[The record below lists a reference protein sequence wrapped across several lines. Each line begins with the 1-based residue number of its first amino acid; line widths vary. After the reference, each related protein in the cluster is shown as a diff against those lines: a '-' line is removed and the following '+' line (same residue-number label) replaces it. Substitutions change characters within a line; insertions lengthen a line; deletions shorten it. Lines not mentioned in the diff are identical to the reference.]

1 MKRNFKVRIIAIL
14 VSIMFFSSCV
24 TNKDLEYIYTILQ
37 DALEECGVT
46 LYNPKIGESIRN
58 LDGLR
63 ENAVQITTEDK
74 EKEYTIARVIE
85 AGYKIDSDG
94 KPEMIRHAKVE
105 VYVPK

>member
-1 MKRNFKVRIIAIL
+1 MK
-14 VSIMFFSSCV
+14 FSLSWLRDHID
-24 TNKDLEYIYTILQ
+24 TKADLETITNTLTNIG
-37 DALEECGVT
+37 LEVETV
-46 LYNPKIGESIRN
+46 
-58 LDGLR
+58 
-63 ENAVQITTEDK
+63 EDK